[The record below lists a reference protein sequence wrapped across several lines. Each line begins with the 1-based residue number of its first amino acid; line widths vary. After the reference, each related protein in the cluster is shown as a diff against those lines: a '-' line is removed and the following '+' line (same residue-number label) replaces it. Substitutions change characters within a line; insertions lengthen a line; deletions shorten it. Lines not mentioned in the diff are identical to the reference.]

1 MIKALKTVVHF
12 PINVREGEGLELSDI
27 YITGNT
33 FPLFILTD
41 HTGAAITRWTGYSD
55 ARRFVNKLNLS
66 KSDLTTIAQREAK
79 LESAPLYNDATF
91 VARYYTDK
99 RDWLKAVRYFRL
111 AKKLNK
117 SSFDFSFSIFQNM
130 VNAAWNDF
138 ISFEEVLPS
147 IDSVLMAK
155 RKNLKNYVNAVR
167 MLGQLARKLDKT
179 DQLEKYLKL
188 GIDEIGDN
196 QEAKFKTSRHNFM
209 ADFTLYVTVDTLRA
223 INIKKASLGKGWTT
237 DPDRFYKFAEW
248 CLERKLALEKAEA
261 YARKA
266 SDMAEEGQFRGKMLH
281 TLASICD
288 ARGKPEE
295 AVEIMQMALDNHP
308 ERDYYQE
315 RLEEFQSHIK

>member
-1 MIKALKTVVHF
+1 M
-12 PINVREGEGLELSDI
+12 ELSDI

-41 HTGAAITRWTGYSD
+41 HLGAAITRWTGYSD
-55 ARRFVNKLNLS
+55 ARRFVNKLNIA
-66 KSDLTTIAQREAK
+66 KSDLTTIEQREAK
-79 LESAPLYNDATF
+79 LESAPLFNDATF

-99 RDWLKAVRYFRL
+99 RDWLKAVRYFRR
-111 AKKLNK
+111 AKELNK

-138 ISFEEVLPS
+138 ITFKEVLPS
-147 IDSVLMAK
+147 IDSVLLAK
-155 RKNLKNYVNAVR
+155 RKNLKNYSNSIR
-167 MLGQLARKLDKT
+167 MLSQLARKLGKT
-179 DQLEKYLKL
+179 NQLEKYLKA

-196 QEAKFKTSRHNFM
+196 KDAKFKESRHNFM
-209 ADFTLYVTVDTLRA
+209 ADYTLYVTADTTRA
-223 INIKKASLGKGWTT
+223 INIKKASLGKGWTA
-237 DPDRFYKFAEW
+237 DPDRFHKYAKW
-248 CLERKLALEKAEA
+248 CLERKLALEEAEK

-266 SDMAEEGQFRGKMLH
+266 ADMASEGQFKGRMLH
-281 TLASICD
+281 TLAGICD

-315 RLEEFQSHIK
+315 QLEEFQSHIKR